1 MMKRSLKIFICL
13 SLISLL
19 FLSKANAQILPK
31 VSAGSIK
38 RFENF
43 PSKFVSPRNVDI
55 WLPEGYSEKKKYAV
69 LYMHDGQMLF
79 DPTNNW
85 NKQEWGVDET
95 MSKMMSEKKIRNCIV
110 VAIWNI
116 PKERFAD
123 YFPKKIIKN
132 IPEPMRTEVLN
143 KQIAGKPSAD
153 HYLKFI
159 VKELKPFIDKNYATM
174 PDVRNTF
181 VMGSSMGGLISA
193 YALCEY
199 PTIFGGAGCL
209 STHLPMVTF
218 DLINDKNDKYVA
230 SKFRDYLLINLP
242 KANTRKIYFD
252 YGTATLDSLYEP
264 YQKKIDLILKSKK
277 NDKNHWITRKFEG
290 ESHTEK
296 SWQKRL
302 PIPLEFLLN
311 D

>member
-1 MMKRSLKIFICL
+1 MKKRRLTRFNYL

-19 FLSKANAQILPK
+19 FLIKVNAQILPK

-38 RFENF
+38 RIEHF

-79 DPTNNW
+79 DSTNNW
-85 NKQEWGVDET
+85 NKQEWGLDET
-95 MSKMMSEKKIRNCIV
+95 MSKLMTEKKIRNCIL

-123 YFPKKIIKN
+123 YFPEKIINK
-132 IPEPMRTEVLN
+132 IPEPIRTEVLN

-159 VKELKPFIDKNYATM
+159 VRELKPFVDKNYATM
-174 PDVRNTF
+174 PDVKNTF

-199 PTIFGGAGCL
+199 PRIFGGAGCL
-209 STHLPMVTF
+209 STHLPMVAY
-218 DLINDKNDKYVA
+218 DLSNRKIDKDVA
-230 SKFRDYLLINLP
+230 SKFRDYLWGNLP

-264 YQKKIDLILKSKK
+264 YQKKIDLILNSKK
-277 NDKNHWITRKFEG
+277 IDKNHWITRRFEG

-302 PIPLEFLLN
+302 HIPLEFLLK